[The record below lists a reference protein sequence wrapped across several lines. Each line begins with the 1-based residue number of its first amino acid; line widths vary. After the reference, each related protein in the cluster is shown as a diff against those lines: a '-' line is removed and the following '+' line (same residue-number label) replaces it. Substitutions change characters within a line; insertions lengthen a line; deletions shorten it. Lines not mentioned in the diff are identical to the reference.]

1 MADQPITSSASSAV
15 VSPPTTPPP
24 SDMAMRVQI
33 LALTEQLETLEAIL
47 KEDSTIGI
55 KGISNLRNPM
65 RDSEWEERIH
75 GLLFDAEIPMPWF
88 YDIVPAEMEKTD
100 DDIEMAYIYFINDV
114 VKKESL
120 KRILRVLQDKYTNEV
135 EII

>member
-1 MADQPITSSASSAV
+1 MADQPITSSASSTV

-24 SDMAMRVQI
+24 SDMTMRVQI

-65 RDSEWEERIH
+65 RDSEWEERI
-75 GLLFDAEIPMPWF
+75 L
-88 YDIVPAEMEKTD
+88 
-100 DDIEMAYIYFINDV
+100 
-114 VKKESL
+114 SL
-120 KRILRVLQDKYTNEV
+120 IH
-135 EII
+135 I